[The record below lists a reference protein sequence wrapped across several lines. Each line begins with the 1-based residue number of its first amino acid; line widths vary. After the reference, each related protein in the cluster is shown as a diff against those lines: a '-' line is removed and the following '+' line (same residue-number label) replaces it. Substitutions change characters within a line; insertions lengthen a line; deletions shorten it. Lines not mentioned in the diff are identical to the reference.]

1 MTKLQLITSELI
13 RHLEKLSGDAEEIH
27 WMTAFTM
34 KSGVRKVLP
43 FLKAA
48 SNRGSSI
55 KLLTGDY
62 LYISQPEALEL
73 LLKELPEAEIRL
85 WKSGG
90 ASFHPKAYLFRG
102 REDNHH
108 LIVGSSNLSKSA
120 LTSGVEWNLLAPS
133 KADNQVFEEAE
144 DQFLKLFY
152 HESTISLNPETLAE
166 YKENHREANR
176 QRPFSMAWSAEEETE
191 MMLGPGE
198 AQEIA
203 ESGVDYETKPA
214 SAEPLQPR
222 PAQQMALDALET
234 TMEEEYDRAM
244 VVLATGL
251 GKTYLAAFFA
261 RKFKR
266 VLFIAHRE
274 EILRQAQQS
283 FLHVHQDKTS
293 GFFNAAEK
301 ETEADFVFASVYT
314 LGSRHNME
322 RFKPDNFDLIVDD
335 EFHHAAAPTYERVI
349 EYFQPKFLLGITATP
364 DRMDNKDVYA
374 ICDGNVAI
382 SIHFL
387 EAIERGWLSPFRY
400 YGVYD
405 DTDYSQITWRG
416 TRYDEEELLALQLRE
431 DFAQKIFQGYM
442 EHRQTRTIV
451 FCSSVRQA
459 TFMNDYFRRQG
470 IRSMVLHG
478 QTPAEERRKATD
490 RLELGELE
498 AIFTV
503 DLFNEGVDI
512 PKVDTLLFI
521 RPTESL
527 TVYTQQIGRGLRLA
541 DGKSHCVII
550 DFIGNYRNADVKLAV
565 FDETGEYG
573 EKRGRFAEPAVPEVC
588 EFNLDLQVINL
599 LKEMARKRVPRRDAL
614 IAAYFDLK
622 RELGRRPEYLEF
634 HLQADADSK
643 AVKQEFGSYFGML
656 TYAGELSEEE
666 MQVWERYKDWF
677 IEVEK
682 TEMNK
687 SYKMVVLLYML
698 SRGPKHWTYPV
709 APEEVAP
716 FFHRYLTEKEYR
728 KKVDLDSKKGQ
739 GLIEYNE
746 SRISILIAEMPMTM
760 WSGSEKAD
768 MVIFE
773 ENRFSIQLPQPSGEQ
788 VALLYDWTEQT
799 ANFRLHEHFER
810 KMKKRKAGVQ

>member
-1 MTKLQLITSELI
+1 MTNLQLITSELI
-13 RHLEKLSGDAEEIH
+13 RHLERLSGNAKEIH

-34 KSGVRKVLP
+34 KSGVQKVLP

-48 SNRGSSI
+48 SNQGSSI

-62 LYISQPEALEL
+62 LYITQPEALEL

-102 REDNHH
+102 TENQHH

-133 KADNQVFEEAE
+133 QADDQAFEEAE

-152 HESTISLNPETLAE
+152 HDSTISLNPETLAE
-166 YKENHREANR
+166 YKQNHREANR

-203 ESGVDYETKPA
+203 EGGVDYETKSA

-222 PAQQMALDALET
+222 PAQQMALDALEA
-234 TMEEEYDRAM
+234 TMDEEYDRAM

-274 EILRQAQQS
+274 EILRQAKQS
-283 FLHVHQDKTS
+283 FMHVHSEKTA
-293 GFFNAAEK
+293 GFFNAAVK

-322 RFKPDNFDLIVDD
+322 RFSPDDFDLIVVD

-349 EYFQPKFLLGITATP
+349 EYFRPKFLLGITATP

-374 ICDGNVAI
+374 ICGGNVAI

-416 TRYDEEELLALQLRE
+416 TRYDEEELLAMHLRE
-431 DFAQKIFQGYM
+431 DFAQKIFEGYM

-478 QTPAEERRKATD
+478 TTPAEERRKATA
-490 RLELGELE
+490 RLESGELE

-527 TVYTQQIGRGLRLA
+527 TIYTQQIGRGLRLA
-541 DGKSHCVII
+541 DGKSHCTII
-550 DFIGNYRNADVKLAV
+550 DFIGNYRNADVKLTV

-599 LKEMARKRVPRRDAL
+599 LKEMARKRAPRKDAL

-622 RELGRRPEYLEF
+622 RELGRRPEYLDF
-634 HLQADADSK
+634 HLLADADSK

-656 TYAGELSEEE
+656 AHARELREEE
-666 MQVWERYKDWF
+666 LQVWETYKDWF

-682 TEMNK
+682 TGMNK

-698 SRGPKHWTYPV
+698 SRGPENWTDPITPQE
-709 APEEVAP
+709 AAP

-728 KKVDLDSKKGQ
+728 RRADLSDKTGRR
-739 GLIEYNE
+739 LIEYDE
-746 SRISILIAEMPMTM
+746 KRTADLIAKMPMTK
-760 WSGSEKAD
+760 WSGSEKEGK
-768 MVIFE
+768 VLFE
-773 ENRFSIQLPQPSGEQ
+773 ENRFSVQLPQPSGEQ
-788 VALLYDWTEQT
+788 TVLLHGWTAQI
-799 ANFRLHEHFER
+799 ADYRLHEYFER
-810 KMKKRKAGVQ
+810 KTR

>member
-13 RHLEKLSGDAEEIH
+13 RHLEKLTGDAEEIH

-48 SNRGSSI
+48 SKRGASI

-62 LYISQPEALEL
+62 LYITQPEALERL
-73 LLKELPEAEIRL
+73 LNELPEAEIRL
-85 WKSGG
+85 WESGG

-102 REDNHH
+102 REDHHH
-108 LIVGSSNLSKSA
+108 LIVGSSNLSMSA
-120 LTSGVEWNLLAPS
+120 LTSGIEWNLLAPS
-133 KADNQVFEEAE
+133 QADGQAFEEAE
-144 DQFLKLFY
+144 DQFLRIFY
-152 HESTISLNPETLAE
+152 HESTIPLNRETLAE
-166 YKENHREANR
+166 YKENHQEANR
-176 QRPFSMAWSAEEETE
+176 KRPLSAAWSAEEETE

-203 ESGVDYETKPA
+203 ETVADYGKKPA

-222 PAQQMALDALET
+222 PAQQMALDALEA
-234 TMEEEYDRAM
+234 TMEEEYERAM

-266 VLFIAHRE
+266 VLFIAHRQ
-274 EILRQAQQS
+274 EILRQAHQS
-283 FLHVHQDKTS
+283 FMHVHPDKTA
-293 GFFNAAEK
+293 GYFNAAEK
-301 ETEADFVFASVYT
+301 ETEADFVFASIYT

-322 RFKPDNFDLIVDD
+322 RFSANDFDLIVVD
-335 EFHHAAAPTYERVI
+335 EFHHAAAPTYERVLD
-349 EYFQPKFLLGITATP
+349 YFNPQFLLGITATP

-374 ICDGNVAI
+374 ICGGNVAI

-387 EAIERGWLSPFRY
+387 EAIERGWLAPFRY

-416 TRYDEEELLALQLRE
+416 TRYDEEELLAMQLRE
-431 DFAQKIFQGYM
+431 DFAQKIFERYM
-442 EHRQTRTIV
+442 EHRQSRAIV

-459 TFMNDYFRRQG
+459 TFMNDHFRKKG

-478 QTPAEERRKATD
+478 QTPGEERQKATA
-490 RLELGELE
+490 RLEDGELE
-498 AIFTV
+498 AVFTV
-503 DLFNEGVDI
+503 DLFNEGVNI

-541 DGKSHCVII
+541 EGKSHCVVI

-565 FDETGEYG
+565 FDESGEYG
-573 EKRGRFAEPAVPEVC
+573 EMRGRFAEPSVPALC

-599 LKEMARKRVPRRDAL
+599 LEEMARKRAPRKDAL
-614 IAAYFDLK
+614 IAAYFGLK

-634 HLQADADSK
+634 HLQADADSR

-656 TYAGELSEEE
+656 AYAGELNEKEL
-666 MQVWERYKDWF
+666 QVWETYKDWF

-682 TEMNK
+682 TGMNK

-698 SRGPKHWTYPV
+698 SRGSKQWTDP
-709 APEEVAP
+709 ATPEEVAP

-728 KKVDLDSKKGQ
+728 RRADLSDKTGKR
-739 GLIEYNE
+739 LIEYDKK
-746 SRISILIAEMPMTM
+746 RTADLIAKMPMTK
-760 WSGSEKAD
+760 WSGSEKAG
-768 MVIFE
+768 MVRFE
-773 ENRFSIQLPQPSGEQ
+773 ANRFYIQLPSTNNREL
-788 VALLYDWTEQT
+788 VYEWTKEIAQ
-799 ANFRLHEHFER
+799 FRLYWYFER
-810 KMKKRKAGVQ
+810 KTS